1 MLLLIGTHC
10 FKQVLIPEHFVA
22 DVIGKPSIDCHVAS
36 DNDAPKDLQTTRPF
50 AFLSAIDDNRWCLH
64 ACRRGTLSG
73 MDAAPAPTWTYL
85 RRIPGRYACKCPP
98 QTEALASNGG
108 FSCEI

>member
-1 MLLLIGTHC
+1 MPPYGPATGRDTVLSRLLLLIGTQC
-10 FKQVLIPEHFVA
+10 FKQVLMPEHFVA

-50 AFLSAIDDNRWCLH
+50 AFLSAIDDNRWCLY

-73 MDAAPAPTWTYL
+73 M
-85 RRIPGRYACKCPP
+85 
-98 QTEALASNGG
+98 
-108 FSCEI
+108 